1 MKELSIFV
9 DESGDFGDYAEHS
22 SYYIVSL
29 VLHNQAIDISQD
41 ILKLEEKLANLG
53 YPEHCI
59 HSGPIIRN
67 EQEYR
72 KDTLL
77 NRQKLLKTLMT
88 FFRRIE
94 VSCKTIYIEEKNI
107 AAATALCSC
116 GIAYVMKYVQACV
129 QAGIELGIRPADGK
143 DLVAQTLKG
152 AAMILEAP
160 DANPAKEIEAVCTP
174 GGYTIRGINQLDHD
188 GFPSAIINA
197 MKACMY

>member
-1 MKELSIFV
+1 MTLIAERNTSGEQHRTLTDML
-9 DESGDFGDYAEHS
+9 DEMG
-22 SYYIVSL
+22 
-29 VLHNQAIDISQD
+29 
-41 ILKLEEKLANLG
+41 
-53 YPEHCI
+53 
-59 HSGPIIRN
+59 
-67 EQEYR
+67 
-72 KDTLL
+72 
-77 NRQKLLKTLMT
+77 
-88 FFRRIE
+88 
-94 VSCKTIYIEEKNI
+94 KTIYIEEKNI

-129 QAGIELGIRPADGK
+129 QAGIELGIRPSDGK

-152 AAMILEAP
+152 AALMLEAP